1 MEFYC
6 LMVLTGQEES
16 FKKEAVQKLSED
28 FAGTKFYFFKRK
40 LRTNQGKYFD
50 RPLFP
55 GYLFFEVE
63 KLSEKFF
70 DSIKH
75 VKGFV
80 KVLLKN
86 DQPTKICGTSL
97 EELKTYIRNGETWG
111 ISKVQFLPGQNIR
124 VISGP
129 LKGLE
134 GNICKINKK
143 KKHITVI
150 SSLSPDGKKFDLL
163 YEDAV
168 VLE

>member
-16 FKKEAVQKLSED
+16 FKKEAADKLSEE
-28 FAGTKFYFFKRK
+28 FAGAKFYFFKRK

-50 RPLFP
+50 QPLFP

-63 KLSEKFF
+63 ELSEKFF
-70 DSIKH
+70 DIIKR

-86 DQPTKICGTSL
+86 DQPTKICGVSL

-111 ISKVQFLPGQNIR
+111 ISKVLFLPGQNIR

-134 GNICKINKK
+134 GNIYKINKK

-168 VLE
+168 VVE